1 MAKNILGDLLE
12 SCCTDPMTG
21 YLRDG
26 FCATHDQDRGSHVI
40 CAVVTEAFLSFTKAR
55 GNDLQTPIPAYGFPG
70 LRPGDGWCLCALR
83 WKEAH
88 EAGVAPKIKA
98 RATHESALNFVPK
111 DVLLAYR
118 ID

>member
-70 LRPGDGWCLCALR
+70 LMPGDGW
-83 WKEAH
+83 
-88 EAGVAPKIKA
+88 
-98 RATHESALNFVPK
+98 
-111 DVLLAYR
+111 
-118 ID
+118 